1 MTIYVGDPNGL
12 ARQVDRIHV
21 GIDGVAEAVTK
32 VYVGDSN
39 GVARQVYEYVI
50 VPVSIP
56 TMTSNTMPSG
66 IASASTVFQDSNT
79 YQAFRAFDK
88 NTSTNWS
95 SKIWNTSH
103 DMRLT
108 YDFGFLVRPNEVY
121 VKNGSENST
130 AFRKFYI
137 EGSADN
143 ATWDILV
150 DQSSNTTAVDTT
162 YPITTANNYRYFRYR
177 CAVTSSS
184 TSNGRALV
192 YEFDVRGFK
201 I

>member
-12 ARQVDRIHV
+12 ARQVDRVHV

-39 GVARQVYEYVI
+39 NVARQVYEYVI

-56 TMTSNTMPSG
+56 TMTSNTLPSG
-66 IASASTVFQDSNT
+66 VASASNVYQESNT

-88 NTSTNWS
+88 NTGTYWS

-103 DMRLT
+103 DMRVT

-121 VKNGSENST
+121 VKNGSENSS

-143 ATWDILV
+143 AAWDILV

-162 YPITTANNYRYFRYR
+162 YPVTTANNYRYFRYR

-184 TSNGRALV
+184 TGNGRVLV